1 MKGFYETLDY
11 EFSENDILYEDFEYE
26 IEQDR
31 ILELLKK
38 TQEKPDWM
46 DWVEF
51 EEAYH
56 DYINDRFT
64 WDFIKEYFEDEAYQ
78 AYLDYK
84 KANRD
89 VVVFPRK

>member
-1 MKGFYETLDY
+1 MSFYETLDY
-11 EFSENDILYEDFEYE
+11 EFSEDDLLYEEFEYE
-26 IEQDR
+26 VKQER
-31 ILELLKK
+31 ILKLLWE
-38 TQEKPDWM
+38 TEERDDEM

-51 EEAYH
+51 EELYY
-56 DYINDRFT
+56 DMIQDRFT
-64 WDFIKEYFEDEAYQ
+64 WNYIKEYFEEEAYQ